1 MKTKQI
7 GDIGEAAAVKLLKKN
22 GYKIIERNLHVSH
35 NELDII
41 AIHKKHKTIAFIEV
55 KARTVDDDLYSRFGT
70 PASAVSR
77 EKQMRTIDAARA
89 FLAKNSKYAS
99 LQPRLDVIEV
109 FLQKETFDI
118 LNMNHI
124 ENAFSV

>member
-35 NELDII
+35 NELDVI